1 MAGLLGFLGKYFF
14 EAVLVFAVGMFTSA
28 LIKQFGNE
36 RAIKTKEAILTG
48 MLWAEEAFGLNNG
61 DEKWTKAWQKIKEL
75 LQVQGITLKE
85 KEIPYVTTL
94 MKANVPEI
102 NAISYSSQPE
112 AVIEARFLSSSPKEY
127 QATIDELRKKYVDEK
142 TPCKTCE
149 EKPYPETKE

>member
-14 EAVLVFAVGMFTSA
+14 DAIIVFAVGMFSTA

-36 RAIKTKEAILTG
+36 RGTKIKESILAG

-61 DEKWTKAWQKIKEL
+61 DEKWTKAWQKIIEL
-75 LQVQGITLKE
+75 LKEQGITLKE

-94 MKANVPEI
+94 MKANIPEI
-102 NAISYSSQPE
+102 NAITYASQPE
-112 AVIEARFLSSSPKEY
+112 AVIEARFLSTSRKDY
-127 QATIDELRKKYVDEK
+127 QDTIDELRKKYVDEK